1 MANRDIVA
9 VGTSAGGVE
18 AILFLAKR
26 FAPDLPATVLITIH
40 LATEARS
47 FLDQLLSR
55 ARPLPAAFASGGETL
70 RAGHIL
76 IAQAGRHLLVDG
88 NRTVLG
94 FRPRENNP
102 RPAID
107 PMLRSAAVCCGPRSI
122 GVVLTGTLGDGGSG
136 LRAITQCGGISVV
149 QDPEDAA
156 FSEMPLMA
164 LNRSMPHHVVHLDE
178 MPGLLDKLAHHPAG
192 EAMFCPESMKFEVE
206 VAKGA
211 RAGMKDMDKI
221 GRRSVLTCPDCNG
234 VMWEIDADAD
244 VH

>member
-1 MANRDIVA
+1 M
-9 VGTSAGGVE
+9 
-18 AILFLAKR
+18 
-26 FAPDLPATVLITIH
+26 
-40 LATEARS
+40 
-47 FLDQLLSR
+47 
-55 ARPLPAAFASGGETL
+55 
-70 RAGHIL
+70 
-76 IAQAGRHLLVDG
+76 
-88 NRTVLG
+88 
-94 FRPRENNP
+94 
-102 RPAID
+102 
-107 PMLRSAAVCCGPRSI
+107 
-122 GVVLTGTLGDGGSG
+122 
-136 LRAITQCGGISVV
+136 V

-244 VH
+244 VHYRCHVGHAYSAETMNLALDDNLCRALLRALEERVAPTEKLRNQAGQRGHKQTADLWARKKAEVEQEAEIVRKAILRADRIASAFATA